1 METSIR
7 RAFAAAL
14 IASTLLAGHGAAR
27 AQPAANAEA
36 DTSRAMEAAYIA
48 VPVVRDGRL
57 VNYLFVTVR
66 VDIAP
71 NVDLWRTRERAHF
84 LRDALLRAAHRT
96 PLADAAHADQLNRP
110 VALAAFRTAAQ
121 QALGAGAVRG
131 VTIAAVNSSRPAY
144 MANR

>member
-14 IASTLLAGHGAAR
+14 IASTLLAGHGAAH

-36 DTSRAMEAAYIA
+36 DSARTMDAAYIA
-48 VPVVRDGRL
+48 VPVVREGRL
-57 VNYLFVTVR
+57 VNYLFVSVR
-66 VDIAP
+66 IDIAP

-96 PLADAAHADQLNRP
+96 PLADAAHADQLHRP
-110 VALAAFRTAAQ
+110 AALAAFRAAAQ

-131 VTIAAVNSSRPAY
+131 VTIVAVNSSRPAY
-144 MANR
+144 LANR